1 MEAGATLRGA
11 ATAAAG
17 IVLAASAPDIF
28 YDTDNIMA
36 AQVVVV
42 IDDDVAM
49 LGYLQVL
56 LAEAGY
62 RPVVSQD
69 DAGAA
74 ELIRRE
80 QPAVVILDLHVG
92 HRYAGWT
99 VLLQL
104 RVDPRTADIPAILFT
119 GNREFVLENR
129 QALRELRADFLLKPF
144 ATDELLAKIAAAA
157 G

>member
-1 MEAGATLRGA
+1 
-11 ATAAAG
+11 
-17 IVLAASAPDIF
+17 
-28 YDTDNIMA
+28 MA
-36 AQVVVV
+36 NLVVVV

-49 LGYLQVL
+49 LGYLEVL

-80 QPAVVILDLHVG
+80 QPAVAILDLHVG

-104 RVDPRTADIPAILFT
+104 RAEPRTAHIPAILFT
-119 GNREFVLENR
+119 GNREFALENR
-129 QALRELRADFLLKPF
+129 QALRELRADIVLKPF

>member
-1 MEAGATLRGA
+1 MARGV
-11 ATAAAG
+11 TSPTAG
-17 IVLAASAPDIF
+17 IVLAAYAPNVL
-28 YDTDNIMA
+28 YHTDNVMA

-56 LAEAGY
+56 LEEAGY

-69 DAGAA
+69 DARAA
-74 ELIRRE
+74 ELIRGE
-80 QPAVVILDLHVG
+80 QPAVVMLDLHVG

-104 RVDPRTADIPAILFT
+104 RAEPRTADIPAILFT

-129 QALRELRADFLLKPF
+129 HALRELRADFLLKPF